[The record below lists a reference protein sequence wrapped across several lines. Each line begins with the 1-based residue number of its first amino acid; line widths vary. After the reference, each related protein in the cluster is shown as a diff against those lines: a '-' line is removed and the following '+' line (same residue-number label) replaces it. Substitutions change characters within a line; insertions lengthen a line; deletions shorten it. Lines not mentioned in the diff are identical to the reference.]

1 MSGSPACPTNFIIGG
16 FSLDNMALNVNHIKR
31 MLEDGEDLDDEQVKK
46 ENDMKIKEAEK
57 KEGKESLNEERI
69 R

>member
-1 MSGSPACPTNFIIGG
+1 MIETCRFVK
-16 FSLDNMALNVNHIKR
+16 FSQVICALNVNHTKR
-31 MLEDGEDLDDEQVKK
+31 MVEDGEDLDNEQGKK